1 MEKITEK
8 YYLGS
13 NKNTFILYEKRLS
26 VSGKE
31 SYKNIGYLPSLD
43 AVYNAIVEKEVRE
56 DLTILKNIETIKA
69 LVEELKQFTINYFKS
84 GN

>member
-26 VSGKE
+26 ASGKE

-56 DLTILKNIETIKA
+56 DLTILQNIKA
-69 LVEELKQFTINYFKS
+69 IKSLVEELKQFTIEHFESLN
-84 GN
+84 

>member
-13 NKNTFILYEKRLS
+13 NKNTFILYEKRRS
-26 VSGKE
+26 VSAKE

-84 GN
+84 EN